1 MPGLQ
6 NVKQKFIQM
15 KQIFIVFFSCIF
27 MTINVLAQQAL
38 FGGQQIISP
47 EVKADHTVTFRIMA
61 PAADS
66 VQITG
71 DFLPPA
77 KLKTQWGLIDVP
89 GTAKLT
95 KDEKGIWTFTSQPLG
110 SDLYSYN
117 VIVDGFKTTDPS
129 NVYIIRD
136 VASIFNVFI
145 VGGGKGDLYQVNKV
159 PHGSVTRRWYNSPG
173 NGMSRRITIYTPPGY
188 ETSKEKYPVLYLLHG
203 MGGDEE
209 AWIALGRTSQIMDN
223 LIAEGK
229 AKPMIVVMSN
239 GNVAQEAAPGE
250 SNLGYSKPSMQMDHT
265 MDGKFEETF
274 PDVIKFVESNYR
286 VKAEKSGRAIAGL
299 SMGGYHSLHISRF
312 YPNTF
317 DYVGLFSA
325 AIMSNDKATSE
336 VYKNFDATL
345 EAQMKN
351 GYKLYWI
358 GIGKADFLYKANE
371 EYRAKL
377 DKMGMKYTYVET
389 EGGHT
394 WTNWR
399 VYLSQIAPLLFK

>member
-1 MPGLQ
+1 
-6 NVKQKFIQM
+6 M
-15 KQIFIVFFSCIF
+15 KRKLTFLAVLILFSAVTF
-27 MTINVLAQQAL
+27 AQQAL
-38 FGGQQIISP
+38 FGGAQIVSP
-47 EVKADHTVTFRIMA
+47 EVNADRTVTFRIQA

-77 KLKTQWGLIDVP
+77 KMKTQFGLIDVP
-89 GTAKLT
+89 GTAKLK
-95 KDEKGIWTFTSQPLG
+95 KDDKGVWSFTSLPLE

-117 VIVDGFKTTDPS
+117 VIVDGFRTTDPS
-129 NVYIIRD
+129 NVYSIRD
-136 VASIFNVFI
+136 VSSVFNVFI
-145 VGGGKGDLYQVNKV
+145 VGGGKGDLYQVTKV
-159 PHGSVTRRWYNSPG
+159 PHGSVTRRWYDSPG
-173 NGMSRRITIYTPPGY
+173 NGMPRRVTVYTPAGY
-188 ETSKEKYPVLYLLHG
+188 EKSTEKYPVLYLLHG

-209 AWIALGRTSQIMDN
+209 AWIALGRSSQILDN
-223 LIAEGK
+223 LIAQGK
-229 AKPMIVVMSN
+229 AKPMIVVMTN

-250 SNLGYSKPSMQMDHT
+250 SSLGYAKPSMQLPNT

-325 AIMSNDKATSE
+325 AIMSNDKATSKA
-336 VYKNFDATL
+336 YQNFDSTL

-358 GIGKADFLYKANE
+358 GIGKTDFLYKANE

>member
-1 MPGLQ
+1 MKKGLL
-6 NVKQKFIQM
+6 
-15 KQIFIVFFSCIF
+15 IVLTFFALAN
-27 MTINVLAQQAL
+27 MNTNAQQAL
-38 FGGQQIISP
+38 WGAAPIISP
-47 EVKADHTVTFRIMA
+47 EVKADHTVTFRIQA
-61 PAADS
+61 TDADT

-77 KLKTQWGLIDVP
+77 KMKTQWGVMDVP
-89 GTAKLT
+89 GKANLT
-95 KDEKGIWTFTSQPLG
+95 KDDKGIWTFTSQPLE
-110 SDLYSYN
+110 SDLYSYTI
-117 VIVDGFKTTDPS
+117 IVDGFKTTDPN

-136 VASIFNVFI
+136 VASVFNVFI
-145 VGGGKGDLYQVNKV
+145 VGGGKADLYQVNKV
-159 PHGSVTRRWYNSPG
+159 SHGSVTRRWYDSPG
-173 NGMSRRITIYTPPGY
+173 NGMARRMTVYTPAGY
-188 ETSKEKYPVLYLLHG
+188 ESSKEKYPVLYLLHG

-209 AWIALGRTSQIMDN
+209 AWIALGRTSQILDN
-223 LIAEGK
+223 LIAQGK
-229 AKPMIVVMSN
+229 AKPMIVVMTN

-250 SNLGYSKPSMQMDHT
+250 SSLGFYKPTFELPHT

-274 PDVIKFVESNYR
+274 PDVIKFIESNYR

-299 SMGGYHSLHISRF
+299 SMGGYHSLHISRY

-325 AIMSNDKATSE
+325 AIGVSDKVTSK
-336 VYKNFDATL
+336 VYENIDKTL

-351 GYKLYWI
+351 GYKLCWI
-358 GIGKADFLYKANE
+358 GIGKTDFLYKNVE

>member
-1 MPGLQ
+1 MKNLILFVAILFAMTCQ
-6 NVKQKFIQM
+6 NTF
-15 KQIFIVFFSCIF
+15 
-27 MTINVLAQQAL
+27 AQQAL
-38 FGGQQIISP
+38 WGAAPIISP
-47 EVKADHTVTFRIMA
+47 EVKADHTVTFRIQA

-77 KLKTQWGLIDVP
+77 KMKTQWGVMDVP
-89 GTAKLT
+89 GTANLK
-95 KDEKGIWTFTSQPLG
+95 KDDKGIWTFTSQPLE
-110 SDLYSYN
+110 SDLYSYT

-136 VASIFNVFI
+136 VASVFNVFI
-145 VGGGKGDLYQVNKV
+145 IGGGKADLYQVNKV
-159 PHGSVTRRWYNSPG
+159 PHGTVTRRWYDSPG
-173 NGMSRRITIYTPPGY
+173 NGMPRRVTVYTPAGY

-209 AWIALGRTSQIMDN
+209 AWIALGRTSQILDN
-223 LIAEGK
+223 LIAQGK
-229 AKPMIVVMSN
+229 AKPMIVVMTN

-250 SNLGYSKPSMQMDHT
+250 SSLGYSKPSMQMEHT

-299 SMGGYHSLHISRF
+299 SMGGYHSLHISRY

-325 AIMSNDKATSE
+325 AIMTDPKNTSK
-336 VYKNFDATL
+336 VYENFDTTL
-345 EAQMKN
+345 KNQMTN

-358 GIGKADFLYKANE
+358 GIGKSDFLYKNVAD
-371 EYRAKL
+371 YRTKL
-377 DKMGMKYTYVET
+377 DGMGMKYTYVET

-399 VYLSQIAPLLFK
+399 VYLSQFAPLLFK